1 MPTDARQMEQKS
13 STGENYTDYNLR
25 NRACSQS
32 MFSLKKKVF
41 KSHSLRQ
48 KFLTKERGAT
58 EKGGNG
64 HSRVPLDTLMLHC
77 NCSPEMFE
85 NLFGENQALETT
97 TEFTIFIKFHNK
109 IKRLC
114 AFFYQFKQHCS
125 SNSYR

>member
-1 MPTDARQMEQKS
+1 
-13 STGENYTDYNLR
+13 
-25 NRACSQS
+25 
-32 MFSLKKKVF
+32 MFSKYVFFEKKIF

-85 NLFGENQALETT
+85 NLFGASQALERT

-114 AFFYQFKQHCS
+114 AFFISLNSIVPRIRIAESLFKSRKLFTDYTYDNIQMI
-125 SNSYR
+125 

>member
-1 MPTDARQMEQKS
+1 
-13 STGENYTDYNLR
+13 
-25 NRACSQS
+25 
-32 MFSLKKKVF
+32 MFSKYVFSEKKVF

-85 NLFGENQALETT
+85 NLFGENQASWKQPL
-97 TEFTIFIKFHNK
+97 N
-109 IKRLC
+109 L
-114 AFFYQFKQHCS
+114 QFL
-125 SNSYR
+125 

>member
-1 MPTDARQMEQKS
+1 
-13 STGENYTDYNLR
+13 
-25 NRACSQS
+25 
-32 MFSLKKKVF
+32 MFSKYVFFEKKIF

-85 NLFGENQALETT
+85 NLFGASQALETT

>member
-1 MPTDARQMEQKS
+1 
-13 STGENYTDYNLR
+13 
-25 NRACSQS
+25 
-32 MFSLKKKVF
+32 MFSKYVFSEKKVF

-64 HSRVPLDTLMLHC
+64 HSRVPLDTLMPHC
-77 NCSPEMFE
+77 NFSPEMFE